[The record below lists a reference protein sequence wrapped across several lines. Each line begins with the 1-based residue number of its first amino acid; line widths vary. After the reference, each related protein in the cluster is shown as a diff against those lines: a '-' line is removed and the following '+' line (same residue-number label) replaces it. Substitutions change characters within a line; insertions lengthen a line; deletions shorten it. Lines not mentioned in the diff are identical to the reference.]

1 MVSERNSG
9 RETVVIDSAAIAT
22 AMAQTRSL
30 VSKVN
35 FGRFCGRR
43 LESSDRSENKI
54 ITIWEKQFLSVF
66 VKVCLP
72 LREGDVER
80 DVDSRLV

>member
-1 MVSERNSG
+1 MDSFREGDRRHRLG
-9 RETVVIDSAAIAT
+9 RDRDGADAIA
-22 AMAQTRSL
+22 SL

-54 ITIWEKQFLSVF
+54 ITIWKKQFQSVF
-66 VKVCLP
+66 VQVCLP